1 MKKRILALILAAL
14 MLLSL
19 SACQKEKKPDPGE
32 DPGEEPEPEPEPN
45 PAYEALFAERQITLT
60 PHDFGLLQRTAF
72 AMALPGGTVYS
83 CEYGHNRLGL
93 VGEYV
98 ETVFYPSA
106 TLTGEQRRI
115 LEASVRE
122 RYAGA
127 RATEY
132 AEVEYTYDAPGA
144 EGYYCVRLY
153 CTHMH
158 EPEALK
164 ELASLGLIAFTGES
178 DISLELTEK
187 ALLEAGYVKSTL

>member
-19 SACQKEKKPDPGE
+19 SACQKEKEPVPGEE
-32 DPGEEPEPEPEPN
+32 DPGEEPEPEPN

-106 TLTGEQRRI
+106 TLTSEQRMI

-132 AEVEYTYDAPGA
+132 AEVEYAYDTPGA
-144 EGYYCVRLY
+144 EGYYRVRLH

-164 ELASLGLIAFTGES
+164 ELASLGLISFTGEN